1 MPKDKMHKVVPE
13 TQPSF
18 NEMKKVKIYPTFQID
33 DEDLPELKDWKV
45 GEKYTLVMEVEQL
58 SMRQGNE
65 WQGSDT
71 KDKKVHATFK
81 IISVGVEEP
90 KEETYDE
97 EYARRMSPKK

>member
-1 MPKDKMHKVVPE
+1 MHKVIPE
-13 TQPSF
+13 TMPS
-18 NEMKKVKIYPTFQID
+18 MKEDMKRKIYPTFQID

-65 WQGSDT
+65 WQGSDS

-81 IISVGVEEP
+81 ILSVGVEEKP
-90 KEETYDE
+90 EPTYEE
-97 EYARRMSPKK
+97 EYATRMGKRKS